1 MAPYEYGFLPQGEE
15 DSIHNVARL
24 LSVEARPFQR
34 LTSRLLK
41 PDSLINSPPTS
52 LPTPPPDA
60 SAADEAAAAAEAER
74 EKQAARRK
82 LWEEEMLFDFSTFES
97 SIVRMQLIHNS
108 NQTERERYAK
118 EKTRILDT
126 AQAIRDNTVELRVQ
140 LEEARKTL
148 ALRKTYDEL
157 ADIITNKEKLRP
169 REDQHAAL
177 EKLNSEIEELQEEGR
192 ECSVSRDRKRE
203 QFGKIMEE
211 SRQMLKLIRDEK
223 EEAGRK
229 EGMDSSDDVDDGEGS
244 VIRSAVGTPRPDTG
258 GATPM
263 HGTQEG
269 ERGDMLAVPRTRL
282 APLSQESSRAPSPS
296 RSQQDTEMAESGRN
310 SGDTRVSDESE
321 MEEGE
326 EEEDIGPVDQ
336 MDVS

>member
-1 MAPYEYGFLPQGEE
+1 MAPYDYGYLPQAEE

-41 PDSLINSPPTS
+41 PDSLINSPPTL

-60 SAADEAAAAAEAER
+60 SAADEAAAAVEVER

-82 LWEEEMLFDFSTFES
+82 LWEEEMLFDFSAFES

-157 ADIITNKEKLRP
+157 ADKITIKEKLKP

-177 EKLNSEIEELQEEGR
+177 EKLSNEIEELQEEGR
-192 ECSVSRDRKRE
+192 EYSVSRDRKRE
-203 QFGKIMEE
+203 QFGRIMEE
-211 SRQMLKLIRDEK
+211 SRLMLKLIKDEK
-223 EEAGRK
+223 DEAERK
-229 EGMDSSDDVDDGEGS
+229 EGVGDSDDVDDGEGS
-244 VIRSAVGTPRPDTG
+244 IIRSAVGTPRPDTG
-258 GATPM
+258 GVTPM

-282 APLSQESSRAPSPS
+282 APLSQGSSRAPSPS
-296 RSQQDTEMAESGRN
+296 RSQQDTEMAESGRT

-326 EEEDIGPVDQ
+326 EEEDAGPVDQ
-336 MDVS
+336 MDIS